1 MTNKPKHFLDL
12 ADIPA
17 GDLRAMIEVAK
28 IWKAARKGLDH
39 GTPDP
44 DPILKGK
51 VLALI
56 FEQVSTRTR
65 VSFDMGMRQLGGS
78 TMYLTGSELQL
89 GRGEAISDTAKVLSR
104 YVDAITIRTLS
115 HDYLTDLANNASIP
129 VINSLTKRSHP
140 CQLMADIMTYEEVK
154 GPIKGATVTW
164 CGDANNNVAT
174 SWVHAAGKF
183 GFQMRLAFASGY
195 GPDEEIVSWARENG
209 VALELMADP
218 VAAVKGADAIVTD
231 TWVSLG
237 DEEDV
242 FARHRRLAP
251 YQVTDELM
259 AKAKSDAI
267 FMHCLPAHR
276 GEEMTASVID
286 GKQSVVWDEAENRL
300 HAQKAVL
307 AWCFDKLPR
316 A

>member
-1 MTNKPKHFLDL
+1 MTTQPKHFLDL

-17 GDLRAMIEVAK
+17 EDLRAMIEVAK
-28 IWKAARKGLDH
+28 TWKAARAGLDK
-39 GTPDP
+39 GVPDA
-44 DPILKGK
+44 DPILEGK
-51 VLALI
+51 ILALV

-65 VSFDMGMRQLGGS
+65 VSFDVGMRQLGGT

-89 GRGEAISDTAKVLSR
+89 GRGEAVADTGKVLSR

-115 HDYLTDLANNASIP
+115 HDYLTDLADNSTVP

-140 CQLMADIMTYEEVK
+140 CQLMADIMTYEEAK
-154 GPIKGATVTW
+154 GPIEGATIAWT
-164 CGDANNNVAT
+164 GDANNNVAT
-174 SWVHAAGKF
+174 SWIHAAGKF
-183 GFQMRLAFASGY
+183 GFKMRVAFANGY
-195 GPDEEIVSWARENG
+195 GPDNETVAWARDNG
-209 VALELMADP
+209 VDLELTSDP
-218 VAAVKGADAIVTD
+218 ATAVTGVDAVVTD

-251 YQVTDELM
+251 YQVTDDLMGM
-259 AKAKSDAI
+259 AKGDAI

-307 AWCFDKLPR
+307 AWCFDKLPK

>member
-1 MTNKPKHFLDL
+1 MTTKPKHFLDL
-12 ADIPA
+12 ADIAPE
-17 GDLRAMIEVAK
+17 DLRAMIEVAK
-28 IWKAARKGLDH
+28 KWKAERAGLDK
-39 GTPDP
+39 GAPDP

-51 VLALI
+51 ILALI

-65 VSFDMGMRQLGGS
+65 VSFDVGMRQMGGE

-89 GRGEAISDTAKVLSR
+89 GRGEAVSDTARVLSR

-115 HDYLTDLANNASIP
+115 HDYLEDLANSSSVP

-140 CQLMADIMTYEEVK
+140 CQLMADIMTFEEVK
-154 GPIKGATVTW
+154 GPIEGATITW

-183 GFQMRLAFASGY
+183 NFKVRMAFASGY
-195 GPDEEIVSWARENG
+195 GPDNETVAWARDNG
-209 VALELMADP
+209 VDLELTSDP
-218 VAAVKGADAIVTD
+218 VKGVAGVDAVVTD

-259 AKAKSDAI
+259 SHAANDAL

-307 AWCFDKLPR
+307 AWCFDKLP
-316 A
+316 AV

>member
-1 MTNKPKHFLDL
+1 MTKQVKHFLDL

-17 GDLRAMIEVAK
+17 SELRAMIEVAK
-28 IWKAARKGLDH
+28 KWKAARKDLDK
-39 GTPDP
+39 GTPDA
-44 DPILKGK
+44 DPILEGK
-51 VLALI
+51 ILALI

-65 VSFDMGMRQLGGS
+65 VSFDVGMRQLGGS

-89 GRGEAISDTAKVLSR
+89 GRGEAVADTGKVLSR

-115 HDYLTDLANNASIP
+115 HDYLTDLANNSTVP

-140 CQLMADIMTYEEVK
+140 CQLMADVMTYEEAK
-154 GPIKGATVTW
+154 GPIEGALVTW

-174 SWVHAAGKF
+174 SWVHAAAKF
-183 GFQMRLAFASGY
+183 GFSMRMAFANGY
-195 GPDEEIVSWARENG
+195 GPDNEVVSWAADNG
-209 VALELMADP
+209 VALELMSDP
-218 VAAVKGADAIVTD
+218 VAAVSGADAVITD

-251 YQVTDELM
+251 YQVTDDLM
-259 AKAKSDAI
+259 AKAKGDAI

-307 AWCFDKLPR
+307 AWCFDKLP

>member
-1 MTNKPKHFLDL
+1 MTKQPKHFLDL

-17 GDLRAMIEVAK
+17 EDLRAMIEVAK
-28 IWKAARKGLDH
+28 KWKAARRGLDH
-39 GTPDP
+39 GTPDAE
-44 DPILKGK
+44 PILAGK

-65 VSFDMGMRQLGGS
+65 VSFDMGMRQLGGT

-89 GRGEAISDTAKVLSR
+89 GRGEAIADTAKVMSR

-115 HDYLTDLANNASIP
+115 HDYLTELAANATVP

-140 CQLMADIMTYEEVK
+140 CQLMADVMTYEEKK
-154 GPIKGATVTW
+154 GDIAGATVTW

-183 GFQMRLAFASGY
+183 GFKMRMAFGSGY
-195 GPDEEIVSWARENG
+195 GPDNEVVSWAHDND
-209 VALELMADP
+209 VDLELVSDP
-218 VAAVKGADAIVTD
+218 AKAVADADVVVTD

-251 YQVTDELM
+251 YQVTNDLM
-259 AKAKSDAI
+259 AKAKGDAI

-276 GEEMTASVID
+276 GEEMAASVID

-307 AWCFDKLPR
+307 AWVFDKLP
-316 A
+316 AA

>member
-1 MTNKPKHFLDL
+1 MTTKPKHFLDL

-17 GDLRAMIEVAK
+17 ADLRAMIDVAK
-28 IWKAARKGLDH
+28 KWKAARKGLDN
-39 GTPDP
+39 GAPDP
-44 DPILKGK
+44 EPVLKGK
-51 VLALI
+51 MLALI

-65 VSFDMGMRQLGGS
+65 VSFDVGMRQMGGS

-89 GRGEAISDTAKVLSR
+89 GRGEAIADTGKVLSR

-115 HDYLTDLANNASIP
+115 HDYLTELAANATVP

-140 CQLMADIMTYEEVK
+140 CQLMADILTYEVAK
-154 GPIKGATVTW
+154 GPIAGATVTW

-183 GFQMRLAFASGY
+183 GFTMRMAFASGF
-195 GPDEEIVSWARENG
+195 GPDNETVSWARDNG
-209 VALELMADP
+209 VELELMSDP
-218 VAAVKGADAIVTD
+218 GKAVADADVVVTD

-242 FARHRRLAP
+242 FARHRRLSP
-251 YQVTDELM
+251 YQVTDDLM
-259 AKAKSDAI
+259 AKAKPDAV

-307 AWCFDKLPR
+307 AWCFDKLP

>member
-1 MTNKPKHFLDL
+1 MTTKHFLDL
-12 ADIPA
+12 ADVPA
-17 GDLRAMIEVAK
+17 ADLRAMIEAAK
-28 IWKAARKGLDH
+28 KWKAARVGLDK
-39 GTPDP
+39 GAPDP
-44 DPILKGK
+44 EPLLAGK
-51 VLALI
+51 MLALV

-65 VSFDMGMRQLGGS
+65 VSFDIGMRQMGGG

-89 GRGEAISDTAKVLSR
+89 GRGEAVSDTARVLSR

-115 HDYLTDLANNASIP
+115 HDYLLDLAANATVP

-140 CQLMADIMTYEEVK
+140 CQLMADVMTFEEVK
-154 GPIKGATVTW
+154 GPIEGATVTW

-183 GFQMRLAFASGY
+183 NFKMRMAFANGY
-195 GPDEEIVSWARENG
+195 GPSNETVAWAGENG
-209 VALELMADP
+209 VELDLTADP
-218 VAAVKGADAIVTD
+218 AQAVAGADAVVTD

-242 FARHRRLAP
+242 FARHRRLSP
-251 YQVTDELM
+251 YQVTDDLM
-259 AKAKSDAI
+259 AKADDKAI

-276 GEEMTASVID
+276 GEEMTGSVID
-286 GKQSVVWDEAENRL
+286 GEQSVVWDEAENRL

-307 AWCFDKLPR
+307 AWCFDKLPG